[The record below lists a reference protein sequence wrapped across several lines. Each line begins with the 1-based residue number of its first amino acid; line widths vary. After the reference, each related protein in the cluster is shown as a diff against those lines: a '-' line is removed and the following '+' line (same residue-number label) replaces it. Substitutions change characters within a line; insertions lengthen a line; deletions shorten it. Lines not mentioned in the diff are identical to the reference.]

1 MPKLVK
7 KPILLAYFSGKFS
20 VIILAKIKF
29 IHPPATP
36 KKNLPMLKYITFSTI
51 VIIQLM
57 TVMIYIMIAARLLP
71 LLISIPPYKLPI
83 ISPTTPDESII
94 IL

>member
-7 KPILLAYFSGKFS
+7 KPNLLAYFSGKFS
-20 VIILAKIKF
+20 VMILAKIKLE
-29 IHPPATP
+29 HPPETP
-36 KKNLPMLKYITFSTI
+36 KKNLPRLKYSTFSII
-51 VIIQLM
+51 VNMQLM
-57 TVMIYIMIAARLLP
+57 TVMIYIMMAARLRP

-83 ISPTTPDESII
+83 ISPTMPDESII